1 MPPKKRNSH
10 LKIARLSKKLKN
22 ENDQNIF
29 PHEESFDLEPEIDD
43 DKTICESDHDES
55 ENIYEYELSNFQL
68 SDSDSDDDNW
78 HSKTL
83 NNTIE
88 ELDISFFENMVESSR
103 NEVTSQP
110 NRPLA
115 YIGNSERTI
124 RRRKSQ
130 NEVAAAN
137 TMKLT
142 SFFEKVESNKL
153 MVNEDDE
160 SNDIINSMVNLH
172 ETDNNFDEKDIENHK
187 EALKR
192 LNSFLKNKNLPDVQ
206 KKRGLI
212 ISQYYNLRL
221 TGKRKM
227 EASLLLSKSLGCG
240 EYRARLIRNWSN
252 QFLKF
257 GTIPVSNQGKHPKI
271 KSLLWHE
278 DINKKLQ
285 EYLMKQNCDIKVKSF
300 KEFIESEIFPKI
312 GIEEKKSI
320 SEKTASI
327 WLKELGWTYQRQHKD
342 IYYDGHERDDVVKY
356 REIFLTQMEEFER
369 LMPRPDEND
378 IMVIIEPSLNPG
390 DKRYIIVTHDESVFY
405 SNDGKKTFWGP
416 KGHMPLRKKGTGLS
430 IHVSD
435 FLTEIDG
442 RLRFENEEAC
452 VIMKPGV
459 NRDGWWTSELLVDQ
473 VKIFKVN

>member
-55 ENIYEYELSNFQL
+55 ENIYEYELSDFQL

-124 RRRKSQ
+124 HHRKSQ

-160 SNDIINSMVNLH
+160 SNDVINSMVNLH

-240 EYRARLIRNWSN
+240 EYCA
-252 QFLKF
+252 
-257 GTIPVSNQGKHPKI
+257 
-271 KSLLWHE
+271 
-278 DINKKLQ
+278 
-285 EYLMKQNCDIKVKSF
+285 
-300 KEFIESEIFPKI
+300 
-312 GIEEKKSI
+312 
-320 SEKTASI
+320 
-327 WLKELGWTYQRQHKD
+327 
-342 IYYDGHERDDVVKY
+342 
-356 REIFLTQMEEFER
+356 
-369 LMPRPDEND
+369 
-378 IMVIIEPSLNPG
+378 
-390 DKRYIIVTHDESVFY
+390 
-405 SNDGKKTFWGP
+405 
-416 KGHMPLRKKGTGLS
+416 
-430 IHVSD
+430 
-435 FLTEIDG
+435 
-442 RLRFENEEAC
+442 
-452 VIMKPGV
+452 
-459 NRDGWWTSELLVDQ
+459 
-473 VKIFKVN
+473 